1 MSFFLSIFKMKKIYI
16 ILFFFLSSITLTY
29 SQHSSKQNSEQKKC
43 DYGKE
48 YIRGQCVEPITPETK
63 TKSSFNSL
71 PEAYIDENGV
81 YKYIQIK
88 CDDSIFIRGR
98 KDCKYHKNI
107 YSKFLQE
114 VKDAHLDKKKCKVL
128 GGGRINTDKK
138 NKKINIYG
146 YSNRYGRAVN
156 QHQITK
162 DILSK
167 SYKNYEIT
175 WSNEGY

>member
-1 MSFFLSIFKMKKIYI
+1 MKKIYV
-16 ILFFFLSSITLTY
+16 ILFFFLASISLTN
-29 SQHSSKQNSEQKKC
+29 SQQNPHQNPHQIKC

-48 YIRGQCVEPITPETK
+48 YIRGQCVEPMKSKTP
-63 TKSSFNSL
+63 KSSFDTLSQ
-71 PEAYIDENGV
+71 AYIDENGV

-88 CDDSIFIRGR
+88 CDETIFIRGR

-107 YSKFLQE
+107 YNKFIQE
-114 VKDAHLDKKKCKVL
+114 VKDAHLDRTKCKVL
-128 GGGRINTDKK
+128 GGGRIKKDEK

-156 QHQITK
+156 QHQTTK

-167 SYKNYEIT
+167 YYQNYDIT
-175 WSNEGY
+175 WSNDGY